1 MRRLVQNRSGN
12 RKMCIIVKIGLI
24 VKDFLSLL
32 FCLLFGFSFDSPN
45 AVIVKDVASL
55 IHWRLGEAT

>member
-1 MRRLVQNRSGN
+1 
-12 RKMCIIVKIGLI
+12 MCIIVKMGLI
-24 VKDFLSLL
+24 VKDFLSFL